1 MAPGAAGRTASSAW
15 AGRGQC
21 GSGVSTVHAGLTVT
35 LAELALSLP
44 GDSRAPRRPALSLGQ
59 WHRALHLPGPVLHP
73 GDANCLRP
81 PGSSGQ
87 LWQPV
92 PLRTLR
98 TVGGILSPTRAC
110 TPRAL
115 GSMEW
120 GGPLLPRP
128 GGGLIWARL
137 GLTLG
142 KERARGLLAVRG
154 HRRPS
159 VQLWRPGASR
169 GGVRA
174 GQGVVC
180 GPVGV
185 GCKSVRG

>member
-21 GSGVSTVHAGLTVT
+21 GSGVSTVHAGLSVT

-44 GDSRAPRRPALSLGQ
+44 GDSRAPRRPALSPGQ
-59 WHRALHLPGPVLHP
+59 WHRPLHLPGPVLHP

-98 TVGGILSPTRAC
+98 TVRETSYPRHGPAVVAPHSGAC

-120 GGPLLPRP
+120 GGPLIPRP
-128 GGGLIWARL
+128 GVFFHTHGCWQNSLPCSCRTHGSCFRA
-137 GLTLG
+137 GEKSSLTLF
-142 KERARGLLAVRG
+142 KELSSNLVR
-154 HRRPS
+154 PT
-159 VQLWRPGASR
+159 
-169 GGVRA
+169 
-174 GQGVVC
+174 QGDS
-180 GPVGV
+180 PL
-185 GCKSVRG
+185 